1 MSNNSLHNRK
11 IFQNNTDI
19 SRYCIG
25 VFGEKF
31 EIRYCNFGFVV
42 IPISGLFVYKYYLG
56 SKDDPLLFG
65 NREAKN
71 YLFFHQNGVLIPIY
85 EVLGDICIGNQVFMR
100 AKIQNIRMTS
110 KKFVSFCDFDIQ
122 QLAMIITQIHTIYP
136 GYIHGN
142 IHPSNFFLNT
152 SGKIGVFDLITYA
165 IGPRER
171 DISRIFMHARYDVD
185 FLKHFL
191 VFYKFDI
198 SLKKVYLIALIELRE
213 LMKMGYATDFEI
225 EIKKLITLI
234 QS

>member
-1 MSNNSLHNRK
+1 MNNHSLHNRK
-11 IFQNNTDI
+11 FFQNNTDI
-19 SRYCIG
+19 SQYCKSI
-25 VFGEKF
+25 FGEKF

-42 IPISGLFVYKYYLG
+42 VPISGWFVYKYYLW
-56 SKDDPLLFG
+56 SVTDPLSCW

-71 YLFFHQNGVLIPIY
+71 YLCFNDNWVSLPTY
-85 EVLGDICIGNQVFMR
+85 EVLSDVYIWDQLFMR
-100 AKIQNIRMTS
+100 AKIQNIRITS

-122 QLAMIITQIHTIYP
+122 QLAMIITQIHTIYS
-136 GYIHGN
+136 GSIHGN
-142 IHPSNFFLNT
+142 IHPSNFFLDT
-152 SGKIGVFDLITYA
+152 SGKIGVFDLITY
-165 IGPRER
+165 GKWPRER
-171 DISRIFMHARYDVD
+171 DISRIFTHAGYDVD

-213 LMKMGYATDFEI
+213 LMKMWYATDFEI